1 MRGLRD
7 LFPIAFLPVLFLNAT
22 KAYGDTVIPAGTLVE
37 CTVSEPDFSSGTAEI
52 GDPLLCYASSIGVFG
67 RSALPYGVYLAGRLE
82 DDREPGHFVG
92 KGWMEL
98 RFDRLVAWPDTVIP
112 ISAKVVGVRGL
123 RVGKKGRIHGP
134 GHATRDAVEWVFPP
148 LWPWKVVT
156 LPMRGPRPA
165 LRQETRMT
173 VKLMEDV
180 IVPGE
185 TSSRAALSS
194 SRFKPDSA
202 LPHHLTVPTGARNEH
217 APVAPTTIRLAAF
230 RQTPP
235 SGASEKSTAGVSGRA
250 ILILKDGTVYVVKDY
265 WLDGGTG
272 LRFTTSDGAPGEI
285 SVDDLDRARTA
296 AVNEQLGVR
305 FAIRWD
311 PPPSQLGAPATT
323 WTAAGR

>member
-7 LFPIAFLPVLFLNAT
+7 LFPIALLPVFFLTAA
-22 KAYGDTVIPAGTLVE
+22 KVQGDTVVPAGTLVE

-67 RSALPYGVYLAGRLE
+67 RSAIPYGVYLAGRLE
-82 DDREPGHFVG
+82 DDREPGHFIG

-112 ISAKVVGVRGL
+112 ISAKVVNVKGL
-123 RVGKKGRIHGP
+123 RVGKKGRIHGS
-134 GHATRDAVEWVFPP
+134 GHATRDAVEWLFPP
-148 LWPWKVVT
+148 LWPWKVAT
-156 LPMRGPRPA
+156 LPERGPRPA

-185 TSSRAALSS
+185 TPSRAALSS
-194 SRFKPDSA
+194 SGLKPNSD
-202 LPHHLTVPTGARNEH
+202 LPRQLTVPRRVLNEP
-217 APVAPTTIRLAAF
+217 APLAPTTVRLAAF
-230 RQTPP
+230 RQTQS
-235 SGASEKSTAGVSGRA
+235 SGANGQATAAASDLA

-272 LRFTTSDGAPGEI
+272 LRFIASDGAPGEI

-296 AVNEQLGVR
+296 AVNEQRGVT

-311 PPPSQLGAPATT
+311 PPPTPLGVPTPT
-323 WTAAGR
+323 WTAASR